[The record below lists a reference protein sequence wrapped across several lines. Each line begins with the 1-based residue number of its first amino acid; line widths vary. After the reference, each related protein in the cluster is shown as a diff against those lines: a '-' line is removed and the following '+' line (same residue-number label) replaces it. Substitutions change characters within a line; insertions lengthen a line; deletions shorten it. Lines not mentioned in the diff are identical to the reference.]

1 MKSGNCELNQKIN
14 ASDGCNLFTVK
25 IGRRWSS
32 GHDGGIIFSKLAG
45 KICFHHSLYLCGA
58 IKIYSNKGK
67 TKIQSTPPEPFY
79 SKHHCVQQTRRRIPA
94 KKNRCLRHGLTS
106 SHYRAPSIFSA
117 WLQLQNPRYG
127 MSMESCLVLKA
138 RVKSSRKQNLCPQ
151 TYAIIST

>member
-94 KKNRCLRHGLTS
+94 KKQVFASRLDFFTLPRTINILRLTS
-106 SHYRAPSIFSA
+106 APKPS
-117 WLQLQNPRYG
+117 LRDVYG
-127 MSMESCLVLKA
+127 KLL
-138 RVKSSRKQNLCPQ
+138 SSEGPGEIK
-151 TYAIIST
+151 

>member
-94 KKNRCLRHGLTS
+94 KKTGVCVTAWLLHIT
-106 SHYRAPSIFSA
+106 RAPSIFSA